1 MQVSIIQAILIGL
14 VYYLGANGTPW
25 LTVNLGWAFRRPLLQ
40 GVAVGLILGDP
51 VTGCMVGA
59 AINVIYLA
67 QVTAGGAQTMDEG
80 LAGNLGAAIAII
92 SGLDAQAAVAIAVPI
107 SLLGNILWTVY
118 MTGDSFIVHRMDAL
132 AEKGDARAL
141 CLWNIVPSQ
150 VFKAVLYV
158 IPVAVAVYAGADVIT
173 SFVESIQGSIVNEC
187 LTTIGTIFPAIG
199 IAINFRAILNSTG
212 NRIYLYFLLGFVMF
226 AYLGLPLVAITVIAV
241 CVAFLDKSTDGAAA
255 AESTK
260 E

>member
-1 MQVSIIQAILIGL
+1 M
-14 VYYLGANGTPW
+14 
-25 LTVNLGWAFRRPLLQ
+25 
-40 GVAVGLILGDP
+40 
-51 VTGCMVGA
+51 
-59 AINVIYLA
+59 
-67 QVTAGGAQTMDEG
+67 
-80 LAGNLGAAIAII
+80 
-92 SGLDAQAAVAIAVPI
+92 
-107 SLLGNILWTVY
+107 
-118 MTGDSFIVHRMDAL
+118 
-132 AEKGDARAL
+132 
-141 CLWNIVPSQ
+141 
-150 VFKAVLYV
+150 
-158 IPVAVAVYAGADVIT
+158 IT